1 MPINKKHINLIIKA
15 AIFILA
21 AVFIFNKLNDNDDL
35 IKFNN
40 LIKQLDLKKVT
51 LILSAIFLLM
61 LVNWGTE
68 ALKWQFLIKKIERIT
83 FWRAIES
90 VFCGLTWAVF
100 TPNRVGEYGG
110 RVFFLSQ
117 RRRIQGV
124 VVMMVGNIAQ
134 MVITNVLGALA
145 LLWFINRFA
154 NLNNWLLYAIVFL
167 GCSFSL
173 FFVVFYFNIRWL
185 NQLLKA
191 IKFLKK
197 YQRFFGILG
206 SYRLKELTKVL
217 NFSLLRFCVFTTQYQ
232 LIIYLLIP
240 GLSWQLSLPMIL
252 ILFFVQSALPSLDLF
267 DVGVRS
273 MTATYFFSFVT
284 NHEIAIMAAASLIWL
299 VNLIIPAI
307 LGTFFIYKL
316 NFFGNSS

>member
-1 MPINKKHINLIIKA
+1 MA
-15 AIFILA
+15 AIFIY
-21 AVFIFNKLNDNDDL
+21 NKLSNNQDL
-35 IKFNN
+35 LKFNN
-40 LIKQLDLKKVT
+40 LIKQLDINKVIT
-51 LILSAIFLLM
+51 ILSIIFLLM
-61 LVNWGTE
+61 LVNWVLE
-68 ALKWQFLIKKIERIT
+68 AVKWKYLIKKIEKISY
-83 FWRAIES
+83 WRAIES

-110 RVFFLSQ
+110 RVFFLSP

-145 LLWFINRFA
+145 LLWFISYFVE
-154 NLNNWLLYAIVFL
+154 LNNWVLYAIVFL
-167 GCSFSL
+167 GISFSL
-173 FFVVFYFNIRWL
+173 FFIIFYFNIRWL

-191 IKFLKK
+191 LKFLKK

-206 SYRLKELTKVL
+206 SYRLKELSRVL
-217 NFSLLRFCVFTTQYQ
+217 GYSLLRFCVFTTQYQ
-232 LIIYLLIP
+232 LINYLLIP
-240 GLSWQLSLPMIL
+240 ELSWQLSLPMIL
-252 ILFFVQSALPSLDLF
+252 ILFFIQSALPSLDLF

-284 NHEIAIMAAASLIWL
+284 HHDIAIMAAASLIWL